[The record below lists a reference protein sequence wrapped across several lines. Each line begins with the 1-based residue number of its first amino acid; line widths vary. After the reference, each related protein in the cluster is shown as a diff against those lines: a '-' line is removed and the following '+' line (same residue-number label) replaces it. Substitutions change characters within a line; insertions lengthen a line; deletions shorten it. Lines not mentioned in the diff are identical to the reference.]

1 MQNIPY
7 FALIPVM
14 DLYFD
19 NAATTRLS
27 EAALK
32 AYIDTERE
40 FFANP
45 SSIHREGMKAH
56 KELER
61 LRGSMASTA

>member
-1 MQNIPY
+1 
-7 FALIPVM
+7 M

-27 EAALK
+27 ENALK
-32 AYIDTERE
+32 AYIDTERD

-45 SSIHREGMKAH
+45 SSVHGEGIRAH

-61 LRGSMASTA
+61 NRERIASLLSVPTPRR